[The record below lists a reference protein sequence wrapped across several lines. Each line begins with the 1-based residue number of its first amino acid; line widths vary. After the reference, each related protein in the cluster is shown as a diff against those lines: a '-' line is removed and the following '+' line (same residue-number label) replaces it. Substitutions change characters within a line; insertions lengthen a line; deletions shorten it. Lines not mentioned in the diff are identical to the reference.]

1 MTPCHLSI
9 RGSHSLAFFFAD
21 SSDGEI
27 LVVYRGNA
35 PGLDALDIVEMN
47 SLVLDEISFCW

>member
-1 MTPCHLSI
+1 MTACHFSI

-27 LVVYRGNA
+27 LVVYRGNT
-35 PGLDALDIVEMN
+35 PGLDALVIVEMV
-47 SLVLDEISFCW
+47 SLVLDEIPLC